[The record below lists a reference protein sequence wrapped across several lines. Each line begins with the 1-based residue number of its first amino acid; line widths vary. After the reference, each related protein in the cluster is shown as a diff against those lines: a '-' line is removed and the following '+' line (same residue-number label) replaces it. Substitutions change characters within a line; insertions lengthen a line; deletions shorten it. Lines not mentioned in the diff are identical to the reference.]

1 MSTYSPVF
9 VFRCSVCGGENVMIH
24 EGNPEEQRYCCK
36 HHGEGD
42 GDDGD
47 FEDTGVGVLKD
58 KFRFQGFY
66 IVEHDSAPM
75 TLEDEFA
82 VEEADILDLDEHRA
96 YKDYFE
102 VVLKDRDMGEVAE
115 ERDVVRQTVYSN
127 VRHARNMLSDD
138 DEDDG

>member
-1 MSTYSPVF
+1 
-9 VFRCSVCGGENVMIH
+9 MIH

-36 HHGEGD
+36 HHGD
-42 GDDGD
+42 TDPPGD